1 MRCTIA
7 LSLMRSKLNK
17 GLRVARGDYVL
28 FIFVRSEWRTIGTCV
43 TTSLYDRLSCAA
55 WRLNK
60 T

>member
-1 MRCTIA
+1 
-7 LSLMRSKLNK
+7 MRSKLNK
-17 GLRVARGDYVL
+17 GLRVARGNYVL